1 MVLFFHLQIY
11 LLKVPDHRNQNNRD
25 YKGYDIDNKN
35 RLEKLQNEY
44 ANPYGYNLESNVR
57 REIDYDKNAT
67 FTNQNMVKNKEYN
80 TK

>member
-1 MVLFFHLQIY
+1 MFFKNSNY
-11 LLKVPDHRNQNNRD
+11 YKV
-25 YKGYDIDNKN
+25 YDIDNKN